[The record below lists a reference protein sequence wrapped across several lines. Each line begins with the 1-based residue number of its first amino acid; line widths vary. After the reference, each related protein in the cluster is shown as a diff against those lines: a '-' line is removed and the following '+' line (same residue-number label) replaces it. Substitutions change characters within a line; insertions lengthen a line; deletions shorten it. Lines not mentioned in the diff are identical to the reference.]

1 MLYVSGIFPQLRWTS
16 TSKLYFWVL
25 SFFNSCSNE
34 ASAYTL
40 STQPCQIL
48 VLHKYW
54 TLTYLFWQGH
64 GIETNL
70 YAQFKCDSLKIGN
83 AFLSFFYLLLNKWKI
98 EILMIILFLLISHY
112 FIGKTSWGCR
122 ISWVMFV
129 WLHNQIRWSLELI
142 IKLILYFDKYL
153 TLYLQLV

>member
-70 YAQFKCDSLKIGN
+70 YAQFKCDSLKI
-83 AFLSFFYLLLNKWKI
+83 AMVLHFIFFFFTCFLTNENLNSDDFYCFF
-98 EILMIILFLLISHY
+98 LFLFCHY
-112 FIGKTSWGCR
+112 FIGKTSWSCG
-122 ISWVMFV
+122 ISWVTFV
-129 WLHNQIRWSLELI
+129 WLRDQIWWSLELK
-142 IKLILYFDKYL
+142 IKADSLLW
-153 TLYLQLV
+153 